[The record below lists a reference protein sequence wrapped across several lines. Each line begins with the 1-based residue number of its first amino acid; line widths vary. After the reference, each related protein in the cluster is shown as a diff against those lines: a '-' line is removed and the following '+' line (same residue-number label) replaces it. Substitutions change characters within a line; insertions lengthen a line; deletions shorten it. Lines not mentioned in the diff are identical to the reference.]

1 MSYKKLARDL
11 LHCFMTRAP
20 RQSCGRYTENSPYE
34 TNMPSPDEI
43 LNAKIL
49 VVDDCADNIDLMLEI
64 LRDAGYT
71 NVTATM
77 LPEQVCPLHRQ
88 HCYDLILLDLQMPEL
103 NGFQVMKG
111 LKEIEQEGYL
121 PVLALTAQPSFKIAA
136 LEAGA
141 RDFISKPFDLLEV
154 HKRIHNMLEVRL
166 LYKEL
171 AQYSKQQQELALH
184 DPLTGLP
191 NRRLLEDRIATT
203 LQHATRHQR
212 KAAVMYLDLD
222 GFKSIND
229 THGHAYGDEILKQV
243 AQRLVGSSRKDDTV
257 ARVGGDEF
265 VIVLGD
271 VGELADAQEPA
282 SKLIEVVAEP
292 YRVNGLTLQLS
303 TSLGIALY
311 PDDAETVDNLM
322 HVADNALYQAKRAG
336 KNRFCAASTLNGHD
350 SGAAPV
356 PAPALAAA
364 PVVSQAAAVQAT
376 AA

>member
-1 MSYKKLARDL
+1 
-11 LHCFMTRAP
+11 
-20 RQSCGRYTENSPYE
+20 
-34 TNMPSPDEI
+34 MPSPDEI

-49 VVDDCADNIDLMLEI
+49 VVDDCADNIDLMIEI
-64 LRDAGYT
+64 LRDAGYA
-71 NVTATM
+71 NVSSTM
-77 LPEQVCPLHRQ
+77 LPEQVCELHRQ

-111 LKEIEQEGYL
+111 LKEIEQDGYL

-203 LQHATRHQR
+203 LQHAARNGR

-222 GFKSIND
+222 GFKPVND
-229 THGHAYGDEILKQV
+229 THGHVTGDEILKLV
-243 AQRLVGSSRKDDTV
+243 AQRLVGSSRKEDTV

-265 VIVLGD
+265 VIVLSE
-271 VGELADAQEPA
+271 VSSLAHAQEPA
-282 SKLIEVVAEP
+282 SKLIEVVSEP
-292 YRVNGLTLQLS
+292 YLVGDLTLNLS
-303 TSLGIALY
+303 TSIGIALY
-311 PDDAETVDNLM
+311 PD
-322 HVADNALYQAKRAG
+322 HADNVSQLIQAADQALYDAKRSG
-336 KNRFCAASTLNGHD
+336 KNRHCVAQCPLEADALDGVTPAVGI
-350 SGAAPV
+350 GAQRV
-356 PAPALAAA
+356 
-364 PVVSQAAAVQAT
+364 T
-376 AA
+376 A

>member
-1 MSYKKLARDL
+1 
-11 LHCFMTRAP
+11 
-20 RQSCGRYTENSPYE
+20 
-34 TNMPSPDEI
+34 MPSPDEI

-64 LRDAGYT
+64 LRDAGYS
-71 NVTATM
+71 NVSSTM
-77 LPEQVCPLHRQ
+77 LPEQVCGLHRQ

-111 LKEIEQEGYL
+111 LKEIEQDGYL

-203 LQHATRHQR
+203 LQHAARHQH

-222 GFKSIND
+222 GFKAIND
-229 THGHAYGDEILKQV
+229 THGHACGDEILKLV
-243 AQRLVGSSRKDDTV
+243 AGRLVGSSRKEDTV

-265 VIVLGD
+265 VIVLGE
-271 VGELADAQEPA
+271 VGSLSDAQEPA
-282 SKLIEVVAEP
+282 SKLIEVVSEP
-292 YRVNGLTLQLS
+292 YQVGALTLKLS
-303 TSLGIALY
+303 TSIGIALY
-311 PDDAETVDNLM
+311 PD
-322 HVADNALYQAKRAG
+322 HADNVQALIEKADQALYDAKRGG
-336 KNRFCAASTLNGHD
+336 KNRHCAAQPE
-350 SGAAPV
+350 AAAAEAYIPSH
-356 PAPALAAA
+356 PALHSASVA
-364 PVVSQAAAVQAT
+364 
-376 AA
+376 

>member
-1 MSYKKLARDL
+1 
-11 LHCFMTRAP
+11 
-20 RQSCGRYTENSPYE
+20 
-34 TNMPSPDEI
+34 MPSRDEI

-49 VVDDCADNIDLMLEI
+49 VVDDCADNIDLMQEI

-71 NVTATM
+71 DVTSTM

-88 HCYDLILLDLQMPEL
+88 QCYDLILLDLQMPGL

-111 LKEIEQEGYL
+111 LKEIEQGGYL
-121 PVLALTAQPSFKIAA
+121 PVLALTAHPSFKIAA
-136 LEAGA
+136 LDAGA

-191 NRRLLEDRIATT
+191 NRRLLEDRIATV
-203 LQHATRHQR
+203 LQHARRQQS

-222 GFKSIND
+222 GFKGIND
-229 THGHAYGDEILKQV
+229 TYGHAYGDEVLKMV
-243 AQRLVGSSRKDDTV
+243 ARRLTGCSRKEDTV

-271 VGELADAQEPA
+271 VTTLHDAQEPA
-282 SKLIEVVAEP
+282 TKLIEAVSEP
-292 YRVNGLTLQLS
+292 YVINGLTLKLS
-303 TSLGIALY
+303 TSIGISLF
-311 PDDAETVDNLM
+311 PDDADTVETLIS
-322 HVADNALYQAKRAG
+322 VADSALYQAKRSG
-336 KNRFCAASTLNGHD
+336 KNRCCTAALASPL
-350 SGAAPV
+350 P
-356 PAPALAAA
+356 PAPPQHSMLSSPA
-364 PVVSQAAAVQAT
+364 
-376 AA
+376 

>member
-1 MSYKKLARDL
+1 
-11 LHCFMTRAP
+11 
-20 RQSCGRYTENSPYE
+20 
-34 TNMPSPDEI
+34 MPSRDEI

-49 VVDDCADNIDLMLEI
+49 VVDDCADNIDLMQEV
-64 LRDAGYT
+64 LRDAGYLD
-71 NVTATM
+71 VTSTM

-88 HCYDLILLDLQMPEL
+88 HCYDLILLDLQMPGM

-111 LKEIEQEGYL
+111 LKEIEQGGYL

-191 NRRLLEDRIATT
+191 NRRLLEDRIATV
-203 LQHATRHQR
+203 LQHAMRQHT

-222 GFKSIND
+222 GFKGIND
-229 THGHAYGDEILKQV
+229 TYGHAYGDEVLKLV
-243 AQRLVGSSRKDDTV
+243 ARRLTGCSRKEDTV

-271 VGELADAQEPA
+271 VGTLRDAQEPA
-282 SKLIEVVAEP
+282 AKLIEAVSEP
-292 YRVNGLTLQLS
+292 YLINGITLKLS
-303 TSLGIALY
+303 TSIGISLF
-311 PDDAETVDNLM
+311 PDDATSVESLIA
-322 HVADNALYQAKRAG
+322 VADSALYQAKRSG
-336 KNRFCAASTLNGHD
+336 KNRCCVA
-350 SGAAPV
+350 
-356 PAPALAAA
+356 ALAAPLPDA
-364 PVVSQAAAVQAT
+364 PPEHSMLSTPA
-376 AA
+376 

>member
-1 MSYKKLARDL
+1 
-11 LHCFMTRAP
+11 
-20 RQSCGRYTENSPYE
+20 
-34 TNMPSPDEI
+34 MPSPDEI

-49 VVDDCADNIDLMLEI
+49 VVDDCADNVDLMLEI
-64 LRDAGYT
+64 LREAGYS

-77 LPEQVCPLHRQ
+77 LPDQVCALHRQ
-88 HCYDLILLDLQMPEL
+88 HNYDLILLDLQMPGL

-111 LKEIEQEGYL
+111 LKEIEQDGYL

-171 AQYSKQQQELALH
+171 AQYSKRQQELALH

-191 NRRLLEDRIATT
+191 NRRLLEDRIETT
-203 LQHATRHQR
+203 VQHALRHQR

-222 GFKSIND
+222 GFKPIND
-229 THGHAYGDEILKQV
+229 THGHAYGDEILKLV
-243 AQRLVGSSRKDDTV
+243 AQRLVGSSRKEDTV

-271 VGELADAQEPA
+271 VSGLNDAREPA
-282 SKLIEVVAEP
+282 SKLIEVVSEP
-292 YRVNGLTLQLS
+292 YVVNGITLRLS
-303 TSLGIALY
+303 TSIGIALF
-311 PDDAETVDNLM
+311 PDDADSVGDLI
-322 HVADNALYQAKRAG
+322 HAADNALYDAKRSG
-336 KNRFCAASTLNGHD
+336 KNRFCSAPGST
-350 SGAAPV
+350 
-356 PAPALAAA
+356 ALAAA
-364 PVVSQAAAVQAT
+364 AAAAMPHQLKSVAT
-376 AA
+376 TA

>member
-1 MSYKKLARDL
+1 
-11 LHCFMTRAP
+11 
-20 RQSCGRYTENSPYE
+20 
-34 TNMPSPDEI
+34 MPSPDEI

-64 LRDAGYT
+64 LRDAGYS
-71 NVTATM
+71 NVSSTM
-77 LPEQVCPLHRQ
+77 LPEQVCGLHRQ

-111 LKEIEQEGYL
+111 LKEIEQDGYL

-191 NRRLLEDRIATT
+191 NRRLLEDRIATN
-203 LQHATRHQR
+203 LQHAARHQH

-222 GFKSIND
+222 GFKAIND
-229 THGHAYGDEILKQV
+229 TYGHACGDEILKLV
-243 AQRLVGSSRKDDTV
+243 AGRLVGSSRKEDTV

-265 VIVLGD
+265 VIVLGE
-271 VGELADAQEPA
+271 VGSLADAQEPA
-282 SKLIEVVAEP
+282 SKLIEVVSEP
-292 YRVNGLTLQLS
+292 YQVGALTLKLS
-303 TSLGIALY
+303 TSIGIALY
-311 PDDAETVDNLM
+311 PD
-322 HVADNALYQAKRAG
+322 HADNVQALIEKADRALYDAKRGG
-336 KNRFCAASTLNGHD
+336 KNRHCAAQPET
-350 SGAAPV
+350 AAAGVYV
-356 PAPALAAA
+356 PSHPALHSASVA
-364 PVVSQAAAVQAT
+364 
-376 AA
+376 

>member
-1 MSYKKLARDL
+1 
-11 LHCFMTRAP
+11 
-20 RQSCGRYTENSPYE
+20 
-34 TNMPSPDEI
+34 MPSPDEI

-171 AQYSKQQQELALH
+171 ASYSKQQQELALH

-191 NRRLLEDRIATT
+191 NRRLLEDRIATAV
-203 LQHATRHQR
+203 QHAARQQR
-212 KAAVMYLDLD
+212 RAAVMYLDLD
-222 GFKSIND
+222 GFKAIND

-243 AQRLVGSSRKDDTV
+243 AQRLVNSSRKEDTV
-257 ARVGGDEF
+257 ARIGGDEF
-265 VIVLGD
+265 VIVMGD
-271 VGELADAQEPA
+271 VGTLNDAQEPA
-282 SKLIEVVAEP
+282 SKLIEVVAQA
-292 YRVNGLTLQLS
+292 YNVNGLALQLS

-311 PDDAETVDNLM
+311 PDDATTVDNLM
-322 HVADNALYQAKRAG
+322 HVADAALYEAKRTG
-336 KNRFCAASTLNGHD
+336 KNRYCVASSCPAAQ
-350 SGAAPV
+350 AAP
-356 PAPALAAA
+356 PLPTAAA
-364 PVVSQAAAVQAT
+364 ATVRAAT
-376 AA
+376 A

>member
-1 MSYKKLARDL
+1 
-11 LHCFMTRAP
+11 
-20 RQSCGRYTENSPYE
+20 
-34 TNMPSPDEI
+34 MPSPDEI

-49 VVDDCADNIDLMLEI
+49 VVDDCADNVDLMLEI
-64 LRDAGYT
+64 LREAGYT

-77 LPEQVCPLHRQ
+77 LPDQVCALHRQ
-88 HCYDLILLDLQMPEL
+88 HNYDLILLDLQMPGL

-171 AQYSKQQQELALH
+171 AQYSKRQQELALH

-191 NRRLLEDRIATT
+191 NRRLLEDRIETT
-203 LQHATRHQR
+203 VQHALRNQR

-222 GFKSIND
+222 GFKPIND
-229 THGHAYGDEILKQV
+229 THGHAYGDEILKLV
-243 AQRLVGSSRKDDTV
+243 AQRLVGSSRKEDTV

-271 VGELADAQEPA
+271 VGGLNDAREPA
-282 SKLIEVVAEP
+282 SKLIDVVSEP
-292 YRVNGLTLQLS
+292 YVVNGITLRLS
-303 TSLGIALY
+303 TSIGIALF
-311 PDDAETVDNLM
+311 PDDADSVGDLI
-322 HVADNALYQAKRAG
+322 HAADNALYDAKRSG
-336 KNRFCAASTLNGHD
+336 KNRFCSAPGST
-350 SGAAPV
+350 
-356 PAPALAAA
+356 ALAAA
-364 PVVSQAAAVQAT
+364 AAAAMPHQLKSVAT
-376 AA
+376 TV

>member
-1 MSYKKLARDL
+1 
-11 LHCFMTRAP
+11 
-20 RQSCGRYTENSPYE
+20 
-34 TNMPSPDEI
+34 MPSPDEI
-43 LNAKIL
+43 LKAKIL

-64 LRDAGYT
+64 LREAGYA
-71 NVTATM
+71 NVSSTM
-77 LPEQVCPLHRQ
+77 LPEQVCGLHRQ

-111 LKEIEQEGYL
+111 LKEIELDGYL

-184 DPLTGLP
+184 DPLTNLP

-203 LQHATRHQR
+203 LQHAARHQH

-222 GFKSIND
+222 GFKAIND
-229 THGHAYGDEILKQV
+229 THGHACGDEILKLV
-243 AQRLVGSSRKDDTV
+243 AGRLVGSSRKEDTV

-265 VIVLGD
+265 VIVLGQIN
-271 VGELADAQEPA
+271 GLADAAEPA
-282 SKLIEVVAEP
+282 SKLIEVVSELYQVGA
-292 YRVNGLTLQLS
+292 LTLQLS
-303 TSLGIALY
+303 TSIGIALY
-311 PDDAETVDNLM
+311 PD
-322 HVADNALYQAKRAG
+322 HADNVEALIQKADQALYDAKRSG
-336 KNRFCAASTLNGHD
+336 KNRFCAAQHAT
-350 SGAAPV
+350 
-356 PAPALAAA
+356 APATIPPLHTNTLHSVSAA
-364 PVVSQAAAVQAT
+364 
-376 AA
+376 

>member
-1 MSYKKLARDL
+1 
-11 LHCFMTRAP
+11 
-20 RQSCGRYTENSPYE
+20 
-34 TNMPSPDEI
+34 MPSRDDI
-43 LNAKIL
+43 LHAKIL

-64 LRDAGYT
+64 LRDAGYR

-111 LKEIEQEGYL
+111 LKEIEQGGYL

-203 LQHATRHQR
+203 LQHAVRQQS

-222 GFKSIND
+222 GFKAIND
-229 THGHAYGDEILKQV
+229 THGHACGDEILKQV
-243 AQRLVGSSRKDDTV
+243 AQRLVGNSRKDDTV

-265 VIVLGD
+265 VIVLGS
-271 VGELADAQEPA
+271 VSCLGDAQEPA
-282 SKLIEVVAEP
+282 NKLIDVVSEP
-292 YRVNGLTLQLS
+292 YQVGALTLHLS
-303 TSLGIALY
+303 TSIGIALY
-311 PDDAETVDNLM
+311 PDDAD
-322 HVADNALYQAKRAG
+322 HVNALIAAADGALYDAKRSG
-336 KNRFCAASTLNGHD
+336 KNRCCAAQHSADGTPHPRHTM
-350 SGAAPV
+350 S
-356 PAPALAAA
+356 PAPA
-364 PVVSQAAAVQAT
+364 
-376 AA
+376 

>member
-1 MSYKKLARDL
+1 
-11 LHCFMTRAP
+11 
-20 RQSCGRYTENSPYE
+20 
-34 TNMPSPDEI
+34 MPSPDEI

-64 LRDAGYT
+64 LRDAGYM
-71 NVTATM
+71 NVSSTM
-77 LPEQVCPLHRQ
+77 LPEQVCDLHRQ

-111 LKEIEQEGYL
+111 LKEIEQDGYL
-121 PVLALTAQPSFKIAA
+121 PVLALTAQPNFKIAA

-171 AQYSKQQQELALH
+171 AQYSKKQQELALH

-203 LQHATRHQR
+203 LQHAARHGR

-222 GFKSIND
+222 GFKPIND
-229 THGHAYGDEILKQV
+229 THGHATGDEILKLV
-243 AQRLVGSSRKDDTV
+243 AQRLVNSSRKEDTV

-265 VIVLGD
+265 VIVLAE
-271 VGELADAQEPA
+271 VANVASAQEPA
-282 SKLIEVVAEP
+282 SKLIEVVSEP
-292 YRVNGLTLQLS
+292 YQIGELTLNLS
-303 TSLGIALY
+303 TSIGIALY
-311 PDDAETVDNLM
+311 PDHA
-322 HVADNALYQAKRAG
+322 ADVNQLIHMADQALYDAKRSG
-336 KNRFCAASTLNGHD
+336 KNRHCVAQLPLAPDALDAATPQVGI
-350 SGAAPV
+350 GAAQQG
-356 PAPALAAA
+356 A
-364 PVVSQAAAVQAT
+364 QQAT
-376 AA
+376 V

>member
-1 MSYKKLARDL
+1 
-11 LHCFMTRAP
+11 
-20 RQSCGRYTENSPYE
+20 
-34 TNMPSPDEI
+34 MPSPDEI

-111 LKEIEQEGYL
+111 LKEIEQDGYL

-171 AQYSKQQQELALH
+171 ASYSKQQQELALH

-203 LQHATRHQR
+203 LQHAARQQR

-222 GFKSIND
+222 GFKGIND

-257 ARVGGDEF
+257 ARIGGDEF

-271 VGELADAQEPA
+271 VGSLADAQEPA
-282 SKLIEVVAEP
+282 TKLIEVVAQP
-292 YRVNGLTLQLS
+292 YQVNGLSLQLS

-311 PDDAETVDNLM
+311 PDDATTVECLM
-322 HVADNALYQAKRAG
+322 HAADAALYEAKRTG
-336 KNRFCAASTLNGHD
+336 KNRSCAASHLPPAAV
-350 SGAAPV
+350 SAPV
-356 PAPALAAA
+356 THA
-364 PVVSQAAAVQAT
+364 AT
-376 AA
+376 A

>member
-1 MSYKKLARDL
+1 
-11 LHCFMTRAP
+11 
-20 RQSCGRYTENSPYE
+20 
-34 TNMPSPDEI
+34 MPSRDEI

-49 VVDDCADNIDLMLEI
+49 VVDDCADNIDLMQEI

-71 NVTATM
+71 DVTSTM

-88 HCYDLILLDLQMPEL
+88 QCYDLILLDLQMPGL

-111 LKEIEQEGYL
+111 LKEIEQGGYL

-191 NRRLLEDRIATT
+191 NRRLLEDRIATV
-203 LQHATRHQR
+203 LQHARRQQS

-222 GFKSIND
+222 GFKGIND
-229 THGHAYGDEILKQV
+229 TYGHAYGDEVLKMV
-243 AQRLVGSSRKDDTV
+243 ARRLTGCSRKEDTV

-271 VGELADAQEPA
+271 VTTLHDAQEPA
-282 SKLIEVVAEP
+282 TKLIEAVSEP
-292 YRVNGLTLQLS
+292 YVINGLTLKLS
-303 TSLGIALY
+303 TSIGISLF
-311 PDDAETVDNLM
+311 PDDADTVETLIS
-322 HVADNALYQAKRAG
+322 VADSALYQAKRSG
-336 KNRFCAASTLNGHD
+336 KNRCCTAALASPL
-350 SGAAPV
+350 P
-356 PAPALAAA
+356 PAPPQHSMLSSPA
-364 PVVSQAAAVQAT
+364 
-376 AA
+376 

>member
-1 MSYKKLARDL
+1 
-11 LHCFMTRAP
+11 
-20 RQSCGRYTENSPYE
+20 
-34 TNMPSPDEI
+34 MPSPDEI

-64 LRDAGYT
+64 LRDAGYA
-71 NVTATM
+71 NVSSTM
-77 LPEQVCPLHRQ
+77 LPGMVCGLHRQ

-111 LKEIEQEGYL
+111 LKEIEQDGYL

-203 LQHATRHQR
+203 LQHAARHMR

-222 GFKSIND
+222 GFKAIND
-229 THGHAYGDEILKQV
+229 THGHACGDEILRQV
-243 AQRLVGSSRKDDTV
+243 AARLVGSSRKEDTV

-265 VIVLGD
+265 VIVLGE
-271 VGELADAQEPA
+271 VGGLADAQEPA
-282 SKLIEVVAEP
+282 SKLIEVVSEP
-292 YRVNGLTLQLS
+292 YKVGDLTLHLS
-303 TSLGIALY
+303 TSIGIALY
-311 PDDAETVDNLM
+311 PD
-322 HVADNALYQAKRAG
+322 HADSVNPLIQKADQALYDAKRSG
-336 KNRFCAASTLNGHD
+336 KNRHCAAQPAAGMD
-350 SGAAPV
+350 GAAPDV
-356 PAPALAAA
+356 APAAS
-364 PVVSQAAAVQAT
+364 PQRQGVSAT
-376 AA
+376 A

>member
-1 MSYKKLARDL
+1 
-11 LHCFMTRAP
+11 
-20 RQSCGRYTENSPYE
+20 
-34 TNMPSPDEI
+34 MPSPDEI

-64 LRDAGYT
+64 LRDAGYS
-71 NVTATM
+71 NVSSTM
-77 LPEQVCPLHRQ
+77 LPEQVCGLHRQ

-111 LKEIEQEGYL
+111 LKEIEQDGYL

-203 LQHATRHQR
+203 LQHAARHQH

-222 GFKSIND
+222 GFKAIND
-229 THGHAYGDEILKQV
+229 THGHACGDEILKLV
-243 AQRLVGSSRKDDTV
+243 AGRLVGSSRKEDTV

-265 VIVLGD
+265 VIVLGE
-271 VGELADAQEPA
+271 VGTLADAQEPA
-282 SKLIEVVAEP
+282 SKLIEVVSEP
-292 YRVNGLTLQLS
+292 YQVGALTLQLS
-303 TSLGIALY
+303 TSIGIALY
-311 PDDAETVDNLM
+311 PEHGDNVQALIEK
-322 HVADNALYQAKRAG
+322 ADLALYDAKRAG
-336 KNRFCAASTLNGHD
+336 KNRHCAAQPEPAAASTF
-350 SGAAPV
+350 V
-356 PAPALAAA
+356 PSHPSMHSASVA
-364 PVVSQAAAVQAT
+364 
-376 AA
+376 

>member
-1 MSYKKLARDL
+1 
-11 LHCFMTRAP
+11 
-20 RQSCGRYTENSPYE
+20 
-34 TNMPSPDEI
+34 MPSPDEI

-49 VVDDCADNIDLMLEI
+49 VVDDCADNIDLMIEI
-64 LRDAGYT
+64 LRDAGYV
-71 NVTATM
+71 NVSSTM
-77 LPEQVCPLHRQ
+77 LPEQVCELHRH

-111 LKEIEQEGYL
+111 LKEIEQDGYL

-203 LQHATRHQR
+203 LQHATRHCR

-222 GFKSIND
+222 GFKPIND
-229 THGHAYGDEILKQV
+229 THGHATGDEILKQV
-243 AQRLVGSSRKDDTV
+243 ALRLVNSSRKEDTV

-265 VIVLGD
+265 VIVLAE
-271 VGELADAQEPA
+271 VTNIASAQEPA
-282 SKLIEVVAEP
+282 SKLIEVVSEP
-292 YRVNGLTLQLS
+292 YQVGDLMLHLS
-303 TSLGIALY
+303 TSIGIALF
-311 PDDAETVDNLM
+311 PDHANDVNQLIHM
-322 HVADNALYQAKRAG
+322 ADQALYEAKRSG
-336 KNRFCAASTLNGHD
+336 KNRYCVAQLPLASSALDGTSPAVGM
-350 SGAAPV
+350 GAAQ
-356 PAPALAAA
+356 APQ
-364 PVVSQAAAVQAT
+364 VTV
-376 AA
+376 

>member
-1 MSYKKLARDL
+1 
-11 LHCFMTRAP
+11 
-20 RQSCGRYTENSPYE
+20 
-34 TNMPSPDEI
+34 MPSPDEI

-49 VVDDCADNIDLMLEI
+49 VVDDCADNVDLMLEI
-64 LRDAGYT
+64 LREAGYA

-77 LPEQVCPLHRQ
+77 LPDQVCALHRQ
-88 HCYDLILLDLQMPEL
+88 HNYDLILLDLQMPGL

-171 AQYSKQQQELALH
+171 AQYSKRQQELALH

-191 NRRLLEDRIATT
+191 NRRLLEDRIETT
-203 LQHATRHQR
+203 VQHALRNAR

-222 GFKSIND
+222 GFKPIND
-229 THGHAYGDEILKQV
+229 THGHAYGDEILKLV
-243 AQRLVGSSRKDDTV
+243 AQRLVGSSRKEDTV

-271 VGELADAQEPA
+271 VGSLGDAREPA
-282 SKLIEVVAEP
+282 SNLIEVVSEP
-292 YRVNGLTLQLS
+292 YVVNGITLRLS
-303 TSLGIALY
+303 TSIGIALF
-311 PDDAETVDNLM
+311 PDDADSAGDLM
-322 HVADNALYQAKRAG
+322 HAADNALYDAKRSG
-336 KNRFCAASTLNGHD
+336 KNRFCSAPGSSAA
-350 SGAAPV
+350 
-356 PAPALAAA
+356 
-364 PVVSQAAAVQAT
+364 AT
-376 AA
+376 AAAAALPHQLKSVATTV